1 MTDGWTDQ
9 KRRTIINFLVNSPMG
24 TFFLKSIDAS
34 SISKT
39 TDKVFKMMDDIV
51 EEVGE
56 ENVVQIVTD
65 NVANYKLADKYHCID
80 LILEDFESKIL
91 MHKEI
96 IASDKKITT
105 YIYAMTGLITLL
117 HHYTEGVTNKDFW
130 KNLSIC
136 LKGAFPL
143 LKVLRMVDSNEKEA
157 MSYIYEAMDHAKE
170 EIQTSCNN
178 KRKIYQPLWKI
189 IDSRWDKQLHR
200 PLHVA
205 GYYLNTMLHY
215 KPNFKEDN
223 EVKQVMHACLE
234 RMTGGDMNMVNKIDG
249 QLEDFKSKKEFFGSE
264 IAQRGLKNKTPTQW
278 LKPYG
283 DAHPELQNFAICVLS
298 LTRSSF
304 GCERNWSVHT
314 KKRNR
319 LKQNTMND
327 LVYAM
332 YIVEEENASDNHVN
346 VADLDEDLMQST
358 SAKSTG
364 HVDEFDVL
372 KTIESDNEEGNVDE
386 GDEGDDEGD
395 DYGGGDN
402 EINEDERV
410 DNMEENPNYPRLCD
424 LYYPI

>member
-1 MTDGWTDQ
+1 M
-9 KRRTIINFLVNSPMG
+9 L
-24 TFFLKSIDAS
+24 
-34 SISKT
+34 
-39 TDKVFKMMDDIV
+39 MD
-51 EEVGE
+51 ER
-56 ENVVQIVTD
+56 
-65 NVANYKLADKYHCID
+65 YKLYWTPCADHCID

-117 HHYTEGVTNKDFW
+117 HHYTEG
-130 KNLSIC
+130 
-136 LKGAFPL
+136 
-143 LKVLRMVDSNEKEA
+143 
-157 MSYIYEAMDHAKE
+157 
-170 EIQTSCNN
+170 
-178 KRKIYQPLWKI
+178 
-189 IDSRWDKQLHR
+189 DSRWDKQLHR

-283 DAHPELQNFAICVLS
+283 DAHPELQNFAIC
-298 LTRSSF
+298 
-304 GCERNWSVHT
+304 VHT